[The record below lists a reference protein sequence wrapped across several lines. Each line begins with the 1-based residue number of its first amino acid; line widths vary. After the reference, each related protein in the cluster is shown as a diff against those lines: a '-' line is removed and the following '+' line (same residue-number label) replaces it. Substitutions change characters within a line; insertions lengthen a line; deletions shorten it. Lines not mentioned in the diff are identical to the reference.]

1 MLISIITITI
11 TMMMIMIGR
20 SEISFGIF
28 WGVSLIVNWS
38 FAFLVASKD
47 INHGV

>member
-1 MLISIITITI
+1 MLITITI
-11 TMMMIMIGR
+11 TIIIIIIMIGR

-38 FAFLVASKD
+38 FAFLMASKD